1 MRISLMFTLVI
12 ALGSTLL
19 SQSFNY
25 SVALEPVAIDNLG
38 GLQSFAHGQHDS
50 QWLIVGGR
58 LDGLHRRQPFASFD
72 LAGHND
78 QLIVVDPVQQQRWV
92 ASLETLPAALQEQ
105 LRATNLEYQQEG
117 DYLYVLGGYGFS
129 NLENDHTTFGQI
141 TAINVPGIITAIK
154 NNEDLN
160 PHIRYQAVEDFAVTG
175 GQLGKMG
182 DTYYLVGGQKFIGR
196 YNPHGPDH
204 GPGFF
209 QEYTNEIRR
218 FQLSDNGTDLTITM
232 LEPWTDAVNLHRR
245 DYNLAAQMMPDGT
258 PGLTLFS
265 GVFQYDVDLPFLS
278 SVNITPAGYQVQENF
293 EQYFNHY
300 HCAHVSFYTA
310 SINEMHTVFFGGMAQ
325 YYQDGN
331 DLMQDD
337 NVPFVNTIARVSR
350 TSDGTMSEHR
360 LAEVMPA
367 LLGSGAEFIVSPG
380 LPIYENGVV
389 QLDELTADTTELGYI
404 FGGISSSAP
413 NIFFI
418 NDGTQSVASNVIYRL
433 KLIKQLSTS
442 VAEASA
448 GSLDLKVFPNPTSGV
463 FTVQLNVRT
472 STNVTVSLVNMEG
485 QTVVKDTVQQ
495 VQPGT
500 FTWKNQI
507 TPPLTAGVYFL
518 TVATDEERVSR
529 KVVVE

>member
-1 MRISLMFTLVI
+1 MRILFSLALVI
-12 ALGSTLL
+12 TMGGILMG
-19 SQSFNY
+19 QSFNY
-25 SVALEPVAIDNLG
+25 SVALEPIAIDNLG
-38 GLQSFAHGQHDS
+38 GLQSFAHGEYDG

-72 LAGHND
+72 IAGHND

-141 TAINVPGIITAIK
+141 AAIHVPGIITAIK
-154 NNEDLN
+154 NNGDLN

-175 GQLGKMG
+175 GQLDKIG

-209 QEYTNEIRR
+209 QEYTNQIRR
-218 FQLSDNGTDLTITM
+218 FQLTDDGNELTITM
-232 LEPWTDAVNLHRR
+232 LTPWTDTVNLHRR
-245 DYNLAAQMMPDGT
+245 DYNLAAQIMPDGT

-265 GVFQYDVDLPFLS
+265 GVFQYEQDLPYLS
-278 SVNITPAGYQVQENF
+278 SVNITANSYQVQANF

-300 HCAHVSFYTA
+300 HCAHVSLYAA
-310 SINEMHTVFFGGMAQ
+310 STNEMHTVFFGGMAQ

-350 TSDGTMSEHR
+350 IADGTMSEHK
-360 LAEVMPA
+360 LEEVMPA
-367 LLGSGAEFIVSPG
+367 LLGSGAEFIALPG
-380 LPIYENGVV
+380 LPMYENGVL
-389 QLDELTADTTELGYI
+389 QMDQLTADTMELGYI

-413 NIFFI
+413 NIFWV

-433 KLIKQLSTS
+433 KLIKKVSTS
-442 VAEASA
+442 VEDITD
-448 GSLDLKVFPNPTSGV
+448 GDLDLKVFPNPTTGT
-463 FTVQLNVRT
+463 FTIQLNVRKSAT
-472 STNVTVSLVNMEG
+472 VTVSLRDIEG
-485 QTVVKDTVQQ
+485 KVVVTDTIKG

-500 FTWKNQI
+500 FTWQNQI
-507 TPPLTAGVYFL
+507 IPPLTAGVYLL
-518 TVATDEERVSR
+518 TVSTDDQRASR

>member
-1 MRISLMFTLVI
+1 MRILFTFALAI
-12 ALGSTLL
+12 ALSSILVG
-19 SQSFNY
+19 QSFNY
-25 SVALEPVAIDNLG
+25 EVVLEPITIDNLG
-38 GLQSFAHGQHDS
+38 GLQSFAHGEHDG

-58 LDGLHRRQPFASFD
+58 LDGLHQRQPFASFD

-92 ASLETLPAALQEQ
+92 ASLGTLPAALQEQ
-105 LRATNLEYQQEG
+105 LRATNMEYYQEG
-117 DYLYVLGGYGFS
+117 DYLYLLGGYGFS

-141 TAINVPGIITAIK
+141 AAIHVPGVITAIK

-218 FQLSDNGTDLTITM
+218 FQLSDDGADLTITM

-245 DYNLAAQMMPDGT
+245 DYNLADQMMPDGT

-265 GVFQYDVDLPFLS
+265 GVFQHDVDLPFLS

-300 HCAHVSFYTA
+300 HCAHVSFYKA
-310 SINEMHTVFFGGMAQ
+310 SANEMHTVFFGGMAQ
-325 YYQDGN
+325 YYQEGGN
-331 DLMQDD
+331 LMQDD

-350 TSDGTMSEHR
+350 TADGTMTEYK
-360 LAEVMPA
+360 LEEVMPA
-367 LLGSGAEFIVSPG
+367 LLGSGAEFIA
-380 LPIYENGVV
+380 LPDLPMYENGVL
-389 QLDELTADTTELGYI
+389 QMDQLTADTTELGYI

-413 NIFFI
+413 NIFWI
-418 NDGTQSVASNVIYRL
+418 NDGTQSEANNVIYRL
-433 KLIKQLSTS
+433 KLVKKINTS
-442 VAEASA
+442 AEEITEE
-448 GSLDLKVFPNPTSGV
+448 GLDLKVFPNPTSGT
-463 FTVQLNVRT
+463 FTIQLNVWK
-472 STNVTVSLVNMEG
+472 STAVTVSLRDIEG
-485 QTVVKDTVQQ
+485 KVVVTDTIKG

-500 FTWKNQI
+500 FTWQNQI
-507 TPPLTAGVYFL
+507 IPPLTAGVYYL
-518 TVATDEERVSR
+518 TVSTDDQRASR